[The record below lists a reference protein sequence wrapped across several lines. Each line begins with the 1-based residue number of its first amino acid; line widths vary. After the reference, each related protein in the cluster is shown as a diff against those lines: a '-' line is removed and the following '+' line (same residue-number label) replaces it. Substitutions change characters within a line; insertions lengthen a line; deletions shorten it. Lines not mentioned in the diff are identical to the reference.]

1 LLIGRLSAIVE
12 GLESRLDQTAI
23 ACWGEEVSMANITQG
38 APASEPAFN
47 PALVNAALRRVPDP
61 IVWVDARGIVVLIND
76 AARALFGRAFV
87 GGHITQCVDEYGIQR
102 PDGTP
107 MQPEEIPLARA
118 LLRRERVVDEP
129 CRVRRPN
136 GRVVEVLATATP
148 LDDELGRS
156 VGAMLAL
163 READGSPGSPS
174 PSNGSADERR
184 FQALVSATAQMVW
197 STDPSG
203 VVTEDAP
210 SWRAFT
216 GQSWEEYRG
225 YGWLD
230 AVHEDDRERARRAW
244 LGAVAARTAYE
255 VEYRTRRHDGV
266 YRWTVARGT
275 PVLDREGEIVEWIG
289 CNWDIDPIK
298 RAERDLERVVEFQQ
312 MLLAIVGHDLR
323 SPLSTITM
331 GAAMLQTEGESP
343 TVRRAAERMARA
355 AMRASQLSGLLLDL
369 AEVKLGHGLTLH
381 REEVDVVGLAKDVIA
396 EHESSVPGRAIVFT
410 SSGETTAPVDPAR
423 VAQIFANL
431 IGNAFHHGKPGTDI
445 GVAVHGDEKTIEINV
460 ENVGD
465 EIPQERREKLFSP
478 FGGSTAPPS
487 KRRNLGLGLYIVKLI
502 AEAHGGGV
510 DFESR
515 GGRVVFR
522 VWLRRARLDRAFSEE
537 RD

>member
-1 LLIGRLSAIVE
+1 L
-12 GLESRLDQTAI
+12 
-23 ACWGEEVSMANITQG
+23 GEQVSMANIIPG
-38 APASEPAFN
+38 ASASEPAFN
-47 PALVNAALRRVPDP
+47 PALVNAALRRVPEP
-61 IVWVDARGIVVLIND
+61 IVWVDAKGIVVLIND

-136 GRVVEVLATATP
+136 GRVIEVLATATA

-156 VGAMLAL
+156 VGAMLVL
-163 READGSPGSPS
+163 REAQTSPS
-174 PSNGSADERR
+174 APVPTNGAADERR
-184 FQALVSATAQMVW
+184 FQALVAATAQMVW
-197 STDPSG
+197 YTNSQG
-203 VVTEDAP
+203 LCTEDAP

-216 GQSWEEYRG
+216 GQSWEEYAG

-230 AVHEDDRERARRAW
+230 AVHEDDRERARAAWFRA
-244 LGAVAARTAYE
+244 VESRTSYE

-275 PVLDREGEIVEWIG
+275 PVLDRQGEIVEWIG

-298 RAERDLERVVEFQQ
+298 KAERDLAHVVEFQQ

-369 AEVKLGHGLTLH
+369 AEVKLGRGLTLH
-381 REEVDVVGLAKDVIA
+381 REEVDVVRLAKDVIT

-410 SSGETTAPVDPAR
+410 SSGETTALVDPAR
-423 VAQIFANL
+423 IGQIFANL

-445 GVAVHGDEKTIEINV
+445 DVSVRGGEDALEITVANE
-460 ENVGD
+460 GD
-465 EIPQERREKLFSP
+465 EIPEDRRERLFSP

-522 VWLRRARLDRAFSEE
+522 VWLRRV
-537 RD
+537 

>member
-1 LLIGRLSAIVE
+1 VTALRRHGVETRGRLDRIPIVCLCE
-12 GLESRLDQTAI
+12 R
-23 ACWGEEVSMANITQG
+23 VSIANIPHEGTLRD
-38 APASEPAFN
+38 PAFD
-47 PALVNAALRRVPDP
+47 PALVNAALRRLPEG
-61 IVWVDARGIVVLIND
+61 IVWVDAKGIVVLIND

-87 GGHITQCVDEYGIQR
+87 GGHITQCVDKYGIQR

-107 MQPEEIPLARA
+107 MEPEEIPLARA
-118 LLRRERVVDEP
+118 LLKRERVIDER

-136 GRVVEVLATATP
+136 GGLVEVLATATP
-148 LDDELGRS
+148 LEDERGRS
-156 VGAMLAL
+156 VGAMLVL
-163 READGSPGSPS
+163 REALASV
-174 PSNGSADERR
+174 PSNGADERR
-184 FQALVSATAQMVW
+184 FQALVAATAQMVW
-197 STDPSG
+197 STNPQG
-203 VVTEDAP
+203 LCTEDAP

-216 GQSWEEYRG
+216 GQTWEEYAG

-230 AVHEDDRERARRAW
+230 AVHEDDRERARAAW
-244 LGAVAARTAYE
+244 LGAVAARTSYE

-275 PVLDREGEIVEWIG
+275 PVLDRQGEIVEWIG
-289 CNWDIDPIK
+289 CNWDIDTIK
-298 RAERDLERVVEFQQ
+298 QAERDLSDVVEFQQ

-343 TVRRAAERMARA
+343 AVRRAAERMARA

-369 AEVKLGHGLTLH
+369 AEVKLGRGLTLH
-381 REEVDVVGLAKDVIA
+381 PEEVDVVRIAREVVA
-396 EHESSVPGRAIVFT
+396 EHEGSVPGRALVFT
-410 SSGETTAPVDPAR
+410 SSGETTALVDPAR
-423 VAQIFANL
+423 IGQIFANL

-445 GVAVHGDEKTIEINV
+445 EVSVRVGEDAIEITVAN
-460 ENVGD
+460 EGD
-465 EIPQERREKLFSP
+465 EIPPDRRERLFSP

-515 GGRVVFR
+515 GGRVIFR
-522 VWLRRARLDRAFSEE
+522 VWLSRRSR
-537 RD
+537 